1 MTHNNNMLFKD
12 LSYSICL
19 FLLPEIEK
27 ISKESLKNEKKP
39 SVTKVPSPVRP
50 PTPAPKKKGIAFGQ
64 TETKLFEK
72 SSTETGGDTSDTKTA
87 AAKGGSSSSS
97 SSGSSSS

>member
-1 MTHNNNMLFKD
+1 MTHDNVILFKD
-12 LSYSICL
+12 VSYSNCL

-27 ISKESLKNEKKP
+27 VSKESLKNEKKP

-87 AAKGGSSSSS
+87 AAKGGGSSSS